1 MPRTDTVST
10 EVFKFEELS
19 DKAKEKA
26 REWWRDLEQ
35 RSGDNFWSESV
46 IEVAATL
53 ADMLGIDL
61 RTRPVKLM
69 GGGTRHEPEIYWS
82 GFSSQGDGACF
93 VGSYAYKAGSVK
105 AVREYMPKDE
115 ELHRIARAL
124 AAAQRPNFYRIEA
137 TLKKSDHHYS
147 HENTVSID
155 VFYSE
160 AGEYGPEPKNA
171 DDFRDLLRD
180 FMRWIYRQ
188 LEAEY
193 EYTMADEQVDESI
206 IANEYDFTEDGS
218 HY

>member
-1 MPRTDTVST
+1 MPRTETVST

-19 DKAKEKA
+19 DAAKEKA
-26 REWWRDLEQ
+26 RQWWRDADD
-35 RSGDNFWSESV
+35 GDNFWSESV
-46 IEVAATL
+46 IEDAATI
-53 ADMLGIDL
+53 ADLMGIDL
-61 RTRPVKLM
+61 RTRAVKLM
-69 GGGTRHEPEIYWS
+69 GGGTRYEPEIYWS
-82 GFSSQGDGACF
+82 GFWSQGDGACF

-105 AVREYMPKDE
+105 AVRQHAPKDS
-115 ELHRIARAL
+115 ELHRIARGL

-160 AGEYGPEPKNA
+160 AGEYGSEPKNA
-171 DDFRDLLRD
+171 ADFRELLRD
-180 FMRWIYRQ
+180 FMRWIYKQ

-193 EYTMADEQVDESI
+193 NYHNSDEQVDESI
-206 IANEYDFTEDGS
+206 KANEYDFTEDGS